1 MDAPRAR
8 RARFIPFRRRDIV
21 AMCLAEGVL
30 TPAEADTFRLTAAMV
45 ANVVHHE
52 FHVRLEALK
61 DAYAPVAADSDT
73 RTISPTID
81 GVRPP
86 SRPVDLVKVLNAVLE
101 QGNFEPVTRQE
112 LHAALREE
120 SLFRVRLEVNYDDF
134 DEVLVFKRGETE
146 RRQRVRAW
154 HYLKKQEVKFV
165 NYDRVLIYVRFKD
178 AEHFRRRKRR
188 ALAFEPGS
196 VFIKMFQNIPRADVE
211 MLFPNAEVRMKFRD
225 KLIFGVPAVV
235 SGAIIAATRLGA
247 AAVLIGALIAFW
259 VGWRKDEVQ
268 LDETA
273 LLALAAGL
281 FAIGGYLWR
290 QFSNFKNRKIRFLK
304 LLADNLYFKK
314 LDTNA
319 GVFHRLIDAAEEEES
334 KEAILA
340 YFFLLAAREPLSGRD
355 LDARIETW
363 FREQWA
369 CTLDFDLDDA
379 ARKLLRYGL
388 AVREDGRYRAVPLE
402 EAQRRLDRLWDDFFH
417 APPASPAAD
426 PAPRAETA
434 KADAPSAPERTAA

>member
-1 MDAPRAR
+1 MNATRAR
-8 RARFIPFRRRDIV
+8 RARFVPFRRRDIV
-21 AMCLAEGVL
+21 AMCLAEGAL
-30 TPAEADTFRLTAAMV
+30 APGEADAFRLTASMV
-45 ANVVHHE
+45 ASVVHQE

-73 RTISPTID
+73 RTLSPTIE

-86 SRPVDLVKVLNAVLE
+86 SRPVDLVKVLSTVLE
-101 QGNFEPVTRQE
+101 RGNFEPVTRKE
-112 LHAALREE
+112 LHVALREE

-134 DEVLVFKRGETE
+134 EEVLVFKRGETE
-146 RRQRVRAW
+146 RTERVRAW
-154 HYLKKQEVKFV
+154 HYLKKTVVKFV

-188 ALAFEPGS
+188 NLPFEPGS
-196 VFIKMFQNIPRADVE
+196 VFIKMFQSIPRADVE

-247 AAVLIGALIAFW
+247 AAVLIGALVAFW

-340 YFFLLAAREPLSGRD
+340 YFFLLAAKGPLTGRE
-355 LDARIETW
+355 LDHRVEAW
-363 FREQWA
+363 FREKWNFA
-369 CTLDFDLDDA
+369 LDFDLDDA
-379 ARKLLRYGL
+379 MRKLLRFGL
-388 AVREDGRYRAVPLE
+388 AERDGGGYRAVPLD
-402 EAQRRLDRLWDDFFH
+402 EAQRRLDRVWDDFFH
-417 APPASPAAD
+417 APPAPD
-426 PAPRAETA
+426 PAVP
-434 KADAPSAPERTAA
+434 APVPQRTAA